1 MNEALPAYAQATKK
15 SWSRRSKII
24 GVVSIIVLAI
34 GSYFLLPAVLV
45 VFVAQPLKVE
55 GAAMTPTLNNGDRIF
70 VSKQHGSLR
79 RGDIVV
85 FWYPGDTNK
94 TFIKRIIGLPGERL
108 DLDEK
113 GAITVNGQA
122 LVESY
127 LDPKRNEAAKLRWN
141 TVRAEWKELK
151 GDSYFLMGDN
161 RDASNDSRSWGPVSR
176 ELIYGKYA
184 YRYWSS
190 E

>member
-70 VSKQHGSLR
+70 VSKQLSSLR

-85 FWYPGDTNK
+85 FWYPGDTSK

-122 LVESY
+122 LLPGS
-127 LDPKRNEAAKLRWN
+127 
-141 TVRAEWKELK
+141 
-151 GDSYFLMGDN
+151 
-161 RDASNDSRSWGPVSR
+161 
-176 ELIYGKYA
+176 
-184 YRYWSS
+184 
-190 E
+190 